1 MMESELAALAA
12 SNQQL
17 HSQLDM
23 TVSQLSKV
31 SADKLAAHEAA
42 ADASERLQQEL
53 DVLRSTSEIDA
64 DIRKELEASL
74 AQVCQ
79 GFRGVGQHAGIWC
92 SFPAPSTAA
101 GCICAGPQLPAGFA

>member
-17 HSQLDM
+17 RSQLDV
-23 TVSQLSKV
+23 TVSQLSRL
-31 SADKLAAHEAA
+31 SADKLAAQEAA

-74 AQVCQ
+74 AQVSDRCKD
-79 GFRGVGQHAGIWC
+79 VGQETHTDA
-92 SFPAPSTAA
+92 
-101 GCICAGPQLPAGFA
+101 

>member
-1 MMESELAALAA
+1 MMETELAALAA

-17 HSQLDM
+17 RSQLDA
-23 TVSQLSKV
+23 TVSQLSRL
-31 SADKLAAHEAA
+31 SADKLAAQEAA

-74 AQVCQ
+74 AQV
-79 GFRGVGQHAGIWC
+79 RGVEHAGPWVPDVVPMQCVIQ
-92 SFPAPSTAA
+92 
-101 GCICAGPQLPAGFA
+101 CA